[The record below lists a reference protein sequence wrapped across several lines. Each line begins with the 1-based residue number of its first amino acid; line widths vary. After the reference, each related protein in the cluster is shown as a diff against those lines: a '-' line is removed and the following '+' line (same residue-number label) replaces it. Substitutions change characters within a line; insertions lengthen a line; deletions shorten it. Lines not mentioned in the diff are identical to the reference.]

1 MKIFCTHCQAGYQVD
16 LPDIK
21 PAGVKFKCAKCQQ
34 KFLVKPR
41 GADQVQENVSS
52 QATATAGATD
62 ALPDEGDTDMP
73 DAAPKSEE
81 TKVTDIP
88 EDEKQPETT
97 DTGDDE
103 LDDFLDDLLNE
114 DENKEEETPVDSTS
128 EENEEETTDK
138 ETTETVAEESE
149 KTETA
154 TPDEDIPPE
163 EASEEDLWAQ
173 GFADQ
178 DAVEEGLTATG
189 TAGAD
194 EGKAAVEDEEDELGV
209 GEEYDDEEFEIAP
222 KKKFGLPTTKA
233 GKMIAVGCI
242 AALLLT
248 SGGLYFWWKT
258 FAPEELLQ
266 MGKSDTEI
274 PDELT
279 PKPEEGTDIEE
290 PEAEGEGPSEEA
302 IEPEQKKEQVGEK
315 KEEPAPEKSQ
325 RTGVAGG
332 EEDKKPDL
340 AKELAQSDALKD
352 AVEGGDDEGLLA
364 ALSPDETQI
373 TLSTIMPVAFD
384 ETDIRVLSFDIL
396 IETSDRPSAQVIRE
410 ALPIYEKVTMNTV
423 EQFLRN
429 KFYNDILYAKEKLQR
444 RLQHNFNKKIEGSGR
459 VKKVKFTEFMIQ

>member
-1 MKIFCTHCQAGYQVD
+1 MKIFCTHCQAGYRVD

-34 KFLVKPR
+34 KFLVKPQ

-52 QATATAGATD
+52 QATAAAGATG
-62 ALPDEGDTDMP
+62 ALPDEGDSDM
-73 DAAPKSEE
+73 
-81 TKVTDIP
+81 P

-114 DENKEEETPVDSTS
+114 DENKEGEETPADSTS
-128 EENEEETTDK
+128 EENEEETTGE

-173 GFADQ
+173 AFADQ
-178 DAVEEGLTATG
+178 DAVEEGQTATE
-189 TAGAD
+189 TAEAD
-194 EGKAAVEDEEDELGV
+194 EGEAAVEDEEGEGEGEGEEDELGV
-209 GEEYDDEEFEIAP
+209 GEEYDGEEFEIAP
-222 KKKFGLPTTKA
+222 KKKFGLPTTKT
-233 GKMIAVGCI
+233 GKMIAVGCV

-248 SGGLYFWWKT
+248 GGGLYFGWKT

-279 PKPEEGTDIEE
+279 PKPEEGTDIKE
-290 PEAEGEGPSEEA
+290 PEAEGEGPLEEA
-302 IEPEQKKEQVGEK
+302 MEPEQKQEQVGEK
-315 KEEPAPEKSQ
+315 KEEPAPEKGQ
-325 RTGVAGG
+325 RTRVAGG
-332 EEDKKPDL
+332 EEDKKSDL
-340 AKELAQSDALKD
+340 AKELAQSNALKD

-364 ALSPDETQI
+364 ALSPEETQI

-384 ETDIRVLSFDIL
+384 ATDIRVLSFDIL
-396 IETSDRPSAQVIRE
+396 IETSDRPSTQVIRE

-429 KFYNDILYAKEKLQR
+429 KFYNDILYVKEKLQR